1 MASSDVAEVDMKRLS
16 LAFTTKDRV
25 ELSECSIKSLV
36 NPDIDLWIFD
46 GSTTPRGEQ
55 FVLDADVMDYHT
67 RFNVRGGADRAIV
80 YALTTLLQ
88 ETYSEFIGICE
99 NDCLLHPDWF
109 GPVLALFERGR
120 ADGLD
125 VGAVSARCY
134 ADRILVQ
141 RDGHA
146 VMHNLGAG
154 HLILTRRAARLI
166 LDHYRSPW
174 STENRRVFQ
183 TLSGVD
189 IARYWA
195 FRGSQQFLTVDW
207 GFDAVLARHGLASLA
222 LCPSPCEMI
231 GQDISAQGLRLTTEP
246 VEDRRDDAAFVR
258 FVDRTRRIRDGD
270 LVLNGNLFCQTD
282 AAQLI
287 FPHQI
292 GALGGQRNGSWH
304 TKWSQALGPFAY
316 VAGEPSVAP
325 PPTTVVVPVA
335 GPCEFWVSGGGTERG
350 RFDVT
355 DTHSGYSVSPELP
368 PDPNAVVQLSV
379 PGFGYRDIVLTAR
392 TPGVVFYA
400 LAVHEPQPI
409 DPRWSFDYSV
419 LPPTV

>member
-1 MASSDVAEVDMKRLS
+1 V
-16 LAFTTKDRV
+16 T
-25 ELSECSIKSLV
+25 
-36 NPDIDLWIFD
+36 
-46 GSTTPRGEQ
+46 
-55 FVLDADVMDYHT
+55 
-67 RFNVRGGADRAIV
+67 GGADRAIC

-88 ETYSEFIGICE
+88 ETDNEFLGICE
-99 NDCLLHPDWF
+99 NDCLLHPDWL
-109 GPVLALFERGR
+109 GPTLALFERGH

-134 ADRILVQ
+134 ADRILCQ
-141 RDGHA
+141 RDGYA
-146 VMHNLGAG
+146 LMHNLGAG
-154 HLILTRRAARLI
+154 HLILTRHAARLI

-183 TLSGVD
+183 TLSGID

-207 GFDAVLARHGLASLA
+207 GFDAVLARYGLASLG
-222 LCPSPCEMI
+222 LCPSPVEMI
-231 GQDISAQGLRLTTEP
+231 GQDIAAQGLRLATEP
-246 VEDRRDDAAFVR
+246 VEDRRDDAAFRR
-258 FVDRTRRIRDGD
+258 FADRTRRIRDGD
-270 LVLNGNLFCQTD
+270 LVLNGKLFCQTD

-292 GALGGQRNGSWH
+292 GALGGYQDGGWR

-316 VAGEPSVAP
+316 VTIEGDEHGP
-325 PPTTVVVPVA
+325 PHFEIPVA
-335 GPCEFWVSGGGTERG
+335 GPCEFWVSGDGTERG
-350 RFDVT
+350 RFEVT

-368 PDPNAVVQLSV
+368 PDPNQIVQLSV

-400 LAVHEPQPI
+400 LAVHEPQPT